1 MIDKRIGKRIKQ
13 RREELGITQE
23 DLAEQLGLPA
33 HYLSTVERG
42 ATFPRIERLID
53 IINGLDTSADAIF
66 CDVIV
71 RSSDTRASI
80 LSEQIGNLPLDERNK
95 ILDMVELMIRQAK
108 KE

>member
-1 MIDKRIGKRIKQ
+1 MIDKRIGRRIKQ

-23 DLAEQLGLPA
+23 DLAEKLGLPA

-66 CDVIV
+66 CDVIT
-71 RSSDTRASI
+71 RSSDSRASI
-80 LSEQIGNLPLDERNK
+80 LSEQIFLIWSN
-95 ILDMVELMIRQAK
+95 
-108 KE
+108 

>member
-1 MIDKRIGKRIKQ
+1 M
-13 RREELGITQE
+13 
-23 DLAEQLGLPA
+23 
-33 HYLSTVERG
+33 
-42 ATFPRIERLID
+42 D
-53 IINGLDTSADAIF
+53 IFNGLDTSADAIF
-66 CDVIV
+66 CDVIT

>member
-1 MIDKRIGKRIKQ
+1 MQLDTIGKNIRKY
-13 RREELGITQE
+13 RLMKKFRQE
-23 DLAEQLGLPA
+23 DLAEKLGLPA

-66 CDVIV
+66 CDVIT
-71 RSSDTRASI
+71 RSSDSRASI
-80 LSEQIGNLPLDERNK
+80 LSEQIGNLPLEERNK

-108 KE
+108 SE